1 MEKTFIMLKP
11 DALQRHLV
19 GKIVDRIES
28 KGYKI
33 TKYKSEM
40 LSEELLRE
48 HYAHIVDKPFF
59 PTVVEYMTS
68 GPVLMMQVEG
78 ENVIQGMRKIMGPT
92 RFDEA
97 EPGTI
102 RGDFALSTEKNVI
115 HGSDSVENAQIEIK
129 RFLG

>member
-40 LSEELLRE
+40 LSEELLKK
-48 HYAHIVDKPFF
+48 HYSHIVDKPFF

-78 ENVIQGMRKIMGPT
+78 ENVIQGMRKLMGPT

-115 HGSDSVENAQIEIK
+115 HGSDSVENAKIEIE